1 MYNSEIEDFS
11 SEFDKTKK
19 LLSGLNSEIQQ
30 KKALLSQNKPTN
42 NVYFTKKLQKINK
55 KYI

>member
-30 KKALLSQNKPTN
+30 KKALLSQNKATN
-42 NVYFTKKLQKINK
+42 NV
-55 KYI
+55 